1 LPSQGVFE
9 NVMDEVESSEPE
21 LIDLCSKLVQIPTVS
36 PPGESRELA
45 KLIESYFRSLGVSV
59 HIYEKTE
66 RKSNVCAELPG
77 GRNGKIIWLGHVDT
91 VPPGDP
97 SSWRHDPYGGEVVDG
112 RIYGR
117 GSSDTKGAVAAAMIA
132 AKVLSKLPKD
142 ERCSVEFW
150 FTTCEEIGAREGARW
165 LAEEGK
171 FSGDICIVGD
181 SEGYLP
187 EDPVIDLGCKGIL
200 RVKLKAKGLAAH
212 GSVPFLG
219 ENAVEKLIEVWRHT
233 RRISDFK
240 LDVPETLEPVFES
253 SIDLFERRMKLT
265 ESQKASLR
273 RLYHFPTVSLNVIR
287 GGIKANVVPDYAEA
301 HLDIRVTPGANINA
315 VRDHVLKLVK
325 ESGVKG
331 VEAEVYSL
339 REGIY
344 EDPESPYVK
353 SLSEAVR
360 RVTGFS
366 PTLRILTGG
375 TDGIHVKQIS
385 GIPCLGLAPG
395 VHGTAHT
402 IDEYVTIENL
412 TSVAKVY
419 AVYPLIFRP

>member
-1 LPSQGVFE
+1 
-9 NVMDEVESSEPE
+9 M
-21 LIDLCSKLVQIPTVS
+21 
-36 PPGESRELA
+36 
-45 KLIESYFRSLGVSV
+45 
-59 HIYEKTE
+59 
-66 RKSNVCAELPG
+66 
-77 GRNGKIIWLGHVDT
+77 
-91 VPPGDP
+91 
-97 SSWRHDPYGGEVVDG
+97 
-112 RIYGR
+112 
-117 GSSDTKGAVAAAMIA
+117 
-132 AKVLSKLPKD
+132 
-142 ERCSVEFW
+142 
-150 FTTCEEIGAREGARW
+150 
-165 LAEEGK
+165 
-171 FSGDICIVGD
+171 
-181 SEGYLP
+181 
-187 EDPVIDLGCKGIL
+187 
-200 RVKLKAKGLAAH
+200 KLKAKGLAAH

-265 ESQKASLR
+265 EAQKASLR